1 MTFVT
6 DRVSNIKI
14 MKPSQ
19 DIWLEIYFHYKVFW
33 KTTQGPLGAQPKFHC
48 LNGQDIIDDDVTFD
62 VHGIDQIGG
71 HAVLELFQVDAIDE
85 DVEMIR
91 LAAHDQHEL
100 AAWWERI
107 PEAVD
112 TLALFA
118 PSAVMRVQHDDP
130 VSTLEARID
139 VQGCHL
145 TAVRVSALLQV
156 DWKPALIITKIS
168 LFNHNLI

>member
-1 MTFVT
+1 MFGLLVA
-6 DRVSNIKI
+6 KI
-14 MKPSQ
+14 S
-19 DIWLEIYFHYKVFW
+19 
-33 KTTQGPLGAQPKFHC
+33 
-48 LNGQDIIDDDVTFD
+48 LNGQDVIDDDVTFD
-62 VHGIDQIGG
+62 EHGIDQIGG
-71 HAVLELFQVDAIDE
+71 HSVLELFQVDAIDE

-112 TLALFA
+112 TLALFV

-139 VQGCHL
+139 VQGYHL
-145 TAVRVSALLQV
+145 TFVRLNTSLQV
-156 DWKPALIITKIS
+156 DWKPSLFITKIS
-168 LFNHNLI
+168 